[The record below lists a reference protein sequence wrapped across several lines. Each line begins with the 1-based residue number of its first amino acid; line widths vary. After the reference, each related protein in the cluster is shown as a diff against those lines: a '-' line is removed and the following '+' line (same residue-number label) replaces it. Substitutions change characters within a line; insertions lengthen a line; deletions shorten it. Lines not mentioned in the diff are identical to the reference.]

1 MRGVIV
7 VALGL
12 FFIQSA
18 SADLIYLRD
27 GNVYAGTIVEMN
39 DSSVEIELSDGSLLR
54 FSVTDI
60 FQVTDDGGKVLF
72 DGSRT
77 IPADP
82 QQSLPEIQIE
92 STMQDPQL
100 VQSIEEYRTVVRFP
114 FWPVLGGTAIL
125 GYFGVTQLQQSADSY
140 AKSQELE
147 ESGLEFNEERNRS
160 LKQRNWGQICI
171 AGAVACLVA
180 GLTPRFEKVPVQT
193 SWKVTPTDR
202 GLLLTINF

>member
-1 MRGVIV
+1 MRGVILIAV
-7 VALGL
+7 GL
-12 FFIQSA
+12 CIIQSA

-27 GNVYAGTIVEMN
+27 GNVYAGTITVM
-39 DSSVEIELSDGSLLR
+39 DSSSVEMELSDGRLLR
-54 FSVTDI
+54 FAAEDI
-60 FQVTDDGGKVLF
+60 FQVTDDRGNLLYE
-72 DGSRT
+72 GSRHL
-77 IPADP
+77 PAAP
-82 QQSLPEIQIE
+82 VQPTAEIQ
-92 STMQDPQL
+92 MQSSSPDPQL
-100 VQSIEEYRTVVRFP
+100 VSSVEEYRTVVRFP
-114 FWPVLGGTAIL
+114 YWPVLGGTAIL

-147 ESGLEFNEERNRS
+147 ELGLEFNDERNRS

-193 SWKVTPTDR
+193 AWKVTPTSR